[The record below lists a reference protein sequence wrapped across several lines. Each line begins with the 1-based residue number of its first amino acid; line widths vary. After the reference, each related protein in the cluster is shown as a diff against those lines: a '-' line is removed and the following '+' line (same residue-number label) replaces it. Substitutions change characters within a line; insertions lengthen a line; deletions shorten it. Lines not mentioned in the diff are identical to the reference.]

1 MKIIFGGV
9 EKVKYVL
16 SDIHGHYNTFM
27 AMLEQIKFSDEDTLY
42 IIGDL
47 CDRGKKNKA
56 VLDYVMGHTENIHCL
71 MGNHDLYMLK
81 WLFFKTVKDYK
92 DPDGDY
98 YCARDVLWKWNP
110 NGGGETVK
118 ELEEAGGRY
127 MIKVRAF
134 LRKLPYYKVLGNTVL
149 VHGGIYNHIFREGDE
164 PADISPETLM
174 KKQLNQDMVW
184 ARPTKHM
191 YGYNMTFNKDIK
203 FVVGHTPTRHFT
215 PHYEDDIFV
224 KGNTTFIDCGIAW
237 GGRLGCMCLDTGEYF
252 YQDNIDEPEKI
263 DSWC

>member
-1 MKIIFGGV
+1 MV
-9 EKVKYVL
+9 YLL
-16 SDIHGHYNTFM
+16 SDIHGNFDSFM
-27 AMLEQIKFSDEDTLY
+27 AMLEKINFSDEDTLY

-56 VLDYVMGHTENIHCL
+56 VLDYVMSHTDNIHCL

-98 YCARDVLWKWNP
+98 YCARDVLWKWHP

-237 GGRLGCMCLDTGEYF
+237 GGRLGCMCMDTGEYF